1 MGACGATETQRDRKR
16 FVTALIRAVLVSAIA
31 ATLASGADRKEVD
44 VNANQ
49 VWTDTGIDLKA
60 GEAVTITATG
70 TVTYSGVQSTGP
82 EGLKR
87 GWMDLL
93 MQFPV
98 NEAGRGA
105 LVGRFGD
112 SPAARPF
119 LIGARTER
127 TAPVAG
133 RLFLGVNEMANAL
146 GTGSFHVVIE
156 YTPVPASKVQAAPVP
171 LPAFTQQMLDSIPA
185 RVNDAAGNPGDRVNF
200 IVIGS
205 QAKLQTALK
214 AAGWVIVDKTKTD
227 AIVRGLLAS
236 MSKEAYVTLPMSE
249 LELFGRVQDFGYA
262 QADPVRVV
270 ASRNHF
276 RIWKAPFTAGGETV
290 WAGAGTH
297 DIGFEKDQRN
307 NGITHKI
314 DPATDGERDY
324 IGQSLQQTGMVVKE
338 EYLTPTHPVKEA
350 RTATGGGFTSDGRTL
365 IIYLQPEARN
375 YAADFASVFCSV
387 LAHENPDGGSWGTC
401 DKYLEGANPGGAA
414 QLPPLT
420 PEYHVVIVP
429 GFLSSCFADTPAF
442 QKGAQV
448 LHDKFGFTVDTMS
461 VPNDPSSANA
471 RLIAQFIQ
479 NTAAK
484 DSKKLILIG
493 YSKGAPDVYESLAT
507 NPALVG
513 HVAAFISVAGAIGGS
528 PIADALPQQADKWIK
543 QFNLSGCKGDV
554 DAGFKSLGRSVRQ
567 AFLASY
573 PHIAAPAY
581 SVVAQSSRE
590 NTSKALLESWQL
602 LQTFGSVE
610 DGQLLKQDA
619 ILPDAKFLGAAL
631 ADHFAIALPF
641 ETSSP
646 KYLQSGM
653 DKNHYPRAALLE
665 SLIRFVEADLK
676 TQSASR

>member
-1 MGACGATETQRDRKR
+1 MTT
-16 FVTALIRAVLVSAIA
+16 LLRAVLFLAIGAGLSA
-31 ATLASGADRKEVD
+31 GADRKEID
-44 VNANQ
+44 VKADQ
-49 VWTDTGIDLKA
+49 IWTDTGLDLKA
-60 GEAVTITATG
+60 GEAITITAAG
-70 TVTYSGVQSTGP
+70 TVTFNGVQSTGP

-127 TAPVAG
+127 TVPIDG
-133 RLFLGVNEMANAL
+133 RLFLGINQMANAT

-156 YTPVPASKVQAAPVP
+156 YTPVTASKVQASPVP

-200 IVIGS
+200 VVIGS
-205 QAKLQTALK
+205 QEKLQSALK

-236 MSKEAYVTLPMSE
+236 VSKEAYVTLPMSE

-365 IIYLQPEARN
+365 IIYLQPEGHN
-375 YAADFASVFCSV
+375 YAADFASLFCSV
-387 LAHENPDGGSWGTC
+387 LAHDNPDGGSWASC
-401 DKYLEGANPGGAA
+401 DKYLEGANPAMAA
-414 QLPPLT
+414 PLPALT
-420 PEYHVVIVP
+420 PDYHIVIVP

-442 QKGAQV
+442 QKGAKV
-448 LHDKFGFTVDTMS
+448 LHDKYGFAVDTIP

-471 RLIAQFIQ
+471 RLIAQFVQ
-479 NTAAK
+479 SAAAAK

-493 YSKGAPDVYESLAT
+493 YSKGAPDIYESLAT
-507 NPALVG
+507 TPDVAA
-513 HVAAFISVAGAIGGS
+513 HVVAFISVAGAIGGS

-543 QFNLSGCKGDV
+543 QFNLSGCKGDI
-554 DAGFKSLGRSVRQ
+554 DTGFKSLGRSTRQ

-573 PHIAAPAY
+573 PHLSVPTY

-602 LQTFGSVE
+602 LQSFGTAE

-619 ILPDAKFLGAAL
+619 ILPGAKFLGAAL

-676 TQSASR
+676 TQSARR